1 MNNKQRLWQI
11 FGPVICAFILLICV
25 FLLPWGR
32 TFSPQNIYRAAISQ
46 NNNIFRGQKM
56 KQTALSKNYV
66 PFYGSSELSR
76 FDPLHPS
83 VLAKKYQRSY
93 QPFLLGGPGSQSL
106 AQYFGMQET
115 KQQMTGKRAVFIV
128 SPQWFTKQGQIPA
141 AMSLYFSQLQAIDF
155 LLDAHDSVATRY
167 AARRLL
173 SMPAGSASDS
183 TYQALLTLASGQ
195 KLSDEQVLWL
205 KLRRRALLNE
215 DTFFTTSGIKN
226 REPIIDKNAA
236 LLPEKYNVAKLQQV
250 ANEQGKQNTSS
261 NQFGINNNFY
271 RHRLN
276 AGKLAGLKNSQRDFD
291 YEQSPEYSDFQ
302 LVLKEFARNHE
313 NVLFI
318 IPPVNEKWSNYTGLS
333 QTRYQAE
340 VNKIKHQL
348 VAQGFYNIA
357 DLSRDGGKK
366 YFMQD
371 TIHLGWNGWLA
382 VDRYVKP
389 FMSQPQVEQNYHIKN
404 YYFTRNWQQRRN
416 VKSIKIH
423 YQSGLNQAG
432 IKNILRQQ
440 GFVGSTLIVK
450 DGKVLMNYNQGYA
463 NRANKT
469 PMTKQTSFLI
479 NSVQKMPTSVL
490 LMQQVR
496 AGKVKLS
503 DKIAKYYPDVPHGDH
518 ITLLDMLQMRSGLF
532 LRPGTKLG
540 TNEFKSDA
548 AGIKEDIK
556 NLTYIG
562 KAYGKRVYSP
572 VNYLVLC
579 GVISKVSGRSY
590 ESLFKEQFIHKL
602 NLRHTAFLWDK
613 AADNINLATSYGYA
627 LNTKHDLQPTKL
639 NIDEIHGEL
648 GAGSVA
654 MSNEDLYK
662 LVNALFTDKS
672 LMTASER
679 KTLWNDPTGH
689 GAADRYYCGGFYDMD
704 RFYESNGTGYNYS
717 TFLRVSKDGR
727 LVLIMQSNVPFKN
740 YWTMRPA
747 ADQIMALAMNDET
760 SKRQ

>member
-1 MNNKQRLWQI
+1 MSNKQRLWQI
-11 FGPVICAFILLICV
+11 FGPVICAFLLLICV

-32 TFSPQNIYRAAISQ
+32 TFSPQSIYRAAISQ
-46 NNNIFRGQKM
+46 NDNVFRGQKM

-83 VLAKKYQRSY
+83 VLAKKYHRSY

-128 SPQWFTKQGQIPA
+128 SPQWFTKQGQIPEA
-141 AMSLYFSQLQAIDF
+141 LSLYFSQLQAIDF
-155 LLDAHDSVATRY
+155 ILDAHDSVATRY

-173 SMPAGSASDS
+173 SMPVGSASDS
-183 TYQALLTLASGQ
+183 TYQALMTLASGQ
-195 KLSDEQVLWL
+195 KLSDGQILCL

-215 DTFFTTSGIKN
+215 DTFFTMTGVKN
-226 REPIIDKNAA
+226 REQLINKYAA
-236 LLPEKYNVAKLQQV
+236 LLPDKYSVSKLSKV
-250 ANEQGKQNTSS
+250 ANEQGAINTSS
-261 NQFGINNNFY
+261 NKFGINNNFY

-276 AGKLAGLKNSQRDFD
+276 AGKLSGLKNSQRNFN
-291 YEQSPEYSDFQ
+291 YEKSPEYSDFQ

-333 QTRYQAE
+333 QARYQAA

-348 VAQGFYNIA
+348 VGQGFYNIA

-382 VDRYVKP
+382 VDKYVKP
-389 FMSQPQVEQNYHIKN
+389 FMSQPQVDQNYHIKN
-404 YYFTRNWQQRRN
+404 YYFTRNWQQRTN
-416 VKSIKIH
+416 VKPIKVH
-423 YQSGLNQAG
+423 AQSGLNQAG
-432 IKNILRQQ
+432 IKNILHQQ
-440 GFVGSTLIVK
+440 GFVGSTLVIK
-450 DGKVLMNYNQGYA
+450 DGKTLMNYNQGYA
-463 NRANKT
+463 NREQRT

-479 NSVQKMPTSVL
+479 NSVQKMPTSIL

-496 AGKVKLS
+496 AGRVKLS
-503 DKIAKYYPDVPHGDH
+503 DKIAKYYPDVPHGKK
-518 ITLLDMLQMRSGLF
+518 ISLLDMLQMRSGLVQ
-532 LRPGTKLG
+532 RPGTKLG
-540 TNEFKSDA
+540 TNVFESDK

-556 NLTYIG
+556 NLVYDA
-562 KAYGKRVYSP
+562 KSYGIRVYSP
-572 VNYLVLC
+572 VNYVLLC

-590 ESLFKEQFIHKL
+590 ESLFKEQFINKL
-602 NLRHTAFLWDK
+602 HLQHTAFLWD
-613 AADNINLATSYGYA
+613 ADTANINLATSYGYVQSA
-627 LNTKHDLQPTKL
+627 KRDLQPTKL
-639 NIDEIHGEL
+639 NMDEIHGEL

-662 LVNALFTDKS
+662 LVHALFTDES
-672 LMTASER
+672 LITKAER
-679 KTLWNDPTGH
+679 NTLWNDPTGN
-689 GAADRYYCGGFYDMD
+689 GAAHRYYCGGFYDMD
-704 RFYESNGTGYNYS
+704 RYYETNGSGAGYVN
-717 TFLRVSKDGR
+717 FLRVSKDGR
-727 LVLIMQSNVPFKN
+727 LVVVMQTNVPLKN
-740 YWTMRPA
+740 YWHMRVA
-747 ADQIMALAMNDET
+747 ADQIMNLAINDET
-760 SKRQ
+760 SKR